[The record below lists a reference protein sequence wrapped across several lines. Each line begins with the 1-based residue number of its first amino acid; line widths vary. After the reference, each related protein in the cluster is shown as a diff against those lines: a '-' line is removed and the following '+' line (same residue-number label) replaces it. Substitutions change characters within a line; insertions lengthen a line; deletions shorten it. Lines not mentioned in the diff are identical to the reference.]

1 MSKKLLSIGVLIC
14 LWSCGFAQQK
24 VQGIVFDAQTKQRVS
39 TVYLYNTKA
48 DTGVYNNLKG
58 EFSIAA
64 KPGDVLLIAAHGYFA
79 DTVQVTDQH
88 TIALYLERSSIW
100 LNDVYVFGQKSPAEM
115 LQEKKDAFPSIFE
128 ERQALLTAGHSG
140 AGLSID
146 ALYSLIS
153 REGKNARNLRRIIE
167 RDYREAI
174 IDYRFSKSMVAA
186 ATGLR
191 GKELEEFMFNF
202 RPSYYFVLNANDYQ
216 LAQYIKQSFQDYRR
230 HPGFQREEPLVPIPT
245 DSSQF

>member
-1 MSKKLLSIGVLIC
+1 MC
-14 LWSCGFAQQK
+14 LWFFGFAQQRI
-24 VQGIVFDAQTKQRVS
+24 QGIVFDAQTKQRVS
-39 TVYLYNTKA
+39 TVYLYNTKK

-64 KPGDVLLIAAHGYFA
+64 SPGDVLLVAAQGYFA
-79 DTVQVTDQH
+79 DTVQVNDLG

-100 LNDVYVFGQKSPAEM
+100 LKDVYVFGQKSPADM
-115 LQEKKDAFPSIFE
+115 LKEKKEAFPSIFE
-128 ERQALLTAGHSG
+128 ERQSLLSVGRNG

-174 IDYRFSKSMVAA
+174 IDYRFSKTMVAA

-191 GKELEEFMFNF
+191 GEELETFMFNF
-202 RPSYYFVLNANDYQ
+202 RPSYYFVLNANDYK
-216 LAQYIKQSFQDYRR
+216 LAQYIKRCFQEYKR
-230 HPGFQREEPLVPIPT
+230 HPGFQREEPLVPDSK
-245 DSSQF
+245 DSSKFKQEND